1 MDKAIV
7 EAGIAVVVC
16 VYVIQKLF
24 ELIKYLFSKKEVRA
38 TEQHC
43 GFQKVECTAESK
55 AVNDIR
61 VKQTN
66 DQHEKMIELMTTA
79 TTTLALMN
87 ETTNSTNAKSARIEK
102 DVNFIKQQMT

>member
-1 MDKAIV
+1 MDKAII

-24 ELIKYLFSKKEVRA
+24 ELIKYLSNKKDGRA
-38 TEQHC
+38 ADHC
-43 GFQKVECTAESK
+43 KFQKVECTAESRD
-55 AVNDIR
+55 VNEIR

-66 DQHEKMIELMTTA
+66 EQHEKMIELCTTM

-87 ETTNSTNAKSARIEK
+87 ETAQSTHGKSARIEEH
-102 DVNFIKQQMT
+102 VNFIRQQMT

>member
-38 TEQHC
+38 AEDHC
-43 GFQKVECTAESK
+43 KFKKVECNAESK
-55 AVNDIR
+55 GVHDIR
-61 VKQTN
+61 VKQAN
-66 DQHEKMIELMTTA
+66 EQHEKMIELITTM

-87 ETTNSTNAKSARIEK
+87 ETAQSTNGKSARIEK
-102 DVNFIKQQMT
+102 DVNFIRQQMT